1 MMTMNF
7 FRNIGITSK
16 LVSILVFFSLI
27 PLSAQVYSLY
37 ETVGVLEEEVGVQ
50 YQAVAEGLA
59 YSLQRYLDERS
70 VDAQTMSLNRVLRDR
85 TLWYQPG
92 SEANEIV
99 QVLNEY
105 VQASGAYYLVQVVD
119 SEGQLIA
126 VNDQDSQGQSIPTEG
141 LYGKNFHS
149 TVWFQGLQQGGR
161 DSVSDGPLSPFPG
174 GSEMFVEDVAV
185 DRDVKSIF
193 PNDNGLTVGL
203 SVPLYERG
211 EVVGY
216 WTQRMKYSKVERIVQ
231 QAYQTVKKAGFPG
244 AELTL
249 QNGQGFTILE
259 YAPAVHRNEDVVHD
273 LENVLFRTNLA
284 QLGLPAAQSAVQGKS
299 GFSRNFHPGKQ
310 GIQVIGFSHL
320 QEGKGFQGL
329 HWSILVQIPEEEA
342 LKQIGDIT
350 NKTLLEMFLSLLIV
364 IPIGIVIGRK
374 VMGRLKPFWEVA
386 AKASEGDL
394 THRVPIT
401 TQDELGQMGG
411 ALNHLLDQLNAM
423 LLQTQNV
430 AHSLSRASDQL
441 SVVGDQV
448 VQVSQSQLNQA
459 TQVAVS
465 VEEMASTAG
474 DMARNTQG
482 LASTATEVNESA
494 VRGGEIVSSSIQGM
508 ESVSSRMQESANRIQ
523 TLGQRS
529 QEIGDIIGV
538 IEDIAEQTNLLALNA
553 AIEAARAGDQGR
565 GFAVVA
571 DEVRKLAERTGKA
584 TKEIATVIES
594 VQKGTNEAVHSM
606 EAGTQE
612 AHTGMALAREAGIR
626 LTEIV
631 NGVQRVVGMIQ
642 HFAESTQQQ
651 SDVSGQLSSSIHQV
665 AQLSQEN
672 EGHVQGVATATQHFA
687 GLAADLQASLNR
699 FTLKG

>member
-1 MMTMNF
+1 MNY
-7 FRNIGITSK
+7 FRSIGITSK

-27 PLSAQVYSLY
+27 PLSVQIYSLY

-50 YQAVAEGLA
+50 YQATAEGISH
-59 YSLQRYLDERS
+59 SLQAYLAERA
-70 VDAQTMSLNRVLRDR
+70 VDAKTMSRDKIIRDR
-85 TLWYQPG
+85 TLWYQAG
-92 SEANEIV
+92 SPTNDIV
-99 QVLNEY
+99 EVLNEY
-105 VQASGAYYLVQVVD
+105 VQISGAYYLVQVID
-119 SEGQLIA
+119 REGQLIA
-126 VNDQDSQGQSIPTEG
+126 VNDRDSAGQPIQTER
-141 LYGKNFHS
+141 LYEKNFGSAMWYQALHQHVGASEADGVLSHS
-149 TVWFQGLQQGGR
+149 PNSGV
-161 DSVSDGPLSPFPG
+161 
-174 GSEMFVEDVAV
+174 FVEDVAV
-185 DRDVKSIF
+185 DRDVKAIF
-193 PNDNGLTVGL
+193 PDENGLTVGM
-203 SVPLYERG
+203 SIPLYDHG
-211 EVVGY
+211 QVVGY
-216 WTQRMKYSKVERIVQ
+216 WTQRMKYSMVETIIQ
-231 QAYQTVKKAGFPG
+231 QAYRALKKAGFPG

-259 YAPAVHRNEDVVHD
+259 YAPVVHQNTEVVHD

-284 QLGLPAAQSAVQGKS
+284 QLGVQAAQSAVQGKS
-299 GFSRNFHPGKQ
+299 GFSRNFHPGKH
-310 GIQVIGFSHL
+310 GVHVIGFSHL
-320 QEGKGFQGL
+320 QDGKGFLGL
-329 HWSILVQIPEEEA
+329 HWSVLVQIPETEA
-342 LKQIGDIT
+342 LRQIGDIT
-350 NKTLLEMFLSLLIV
+350 DKTLLEMLLGLVIV
-364 IPIGIVIGRK
+364 IPIGIVMGRK
-374 VMGRLKPFWEVA
+374 VIGRLKPFWEVA
-386 AKASEGDL
+386 IRASNGDL
-394 THRVPIT
+394 THRVPVT

-411 ALNHLLDQLNAM
+411 ALNHLLDQLNGM
-423 LLQTQNV
+423 LLQTKKV
-430 AHSLSRASDQL
+430 AHSLSKASNQL
-441 SVVGDQV
+441 SVVGEQV

-459 TQVAVS
+459 NQVASS

-474 DMARNTQG
+474 DMARNTHG

-494 VRGGEIVSSSIQGM
+494 VRGGEIVSSSIHGM
-508 ESVSSRMQESANRIQ
+508 ESVSSRMQESASRIQ

-594 VQKGTNEAVHSM
+594 VQKGTHEAVHSM

-612 AHTGMALAREAGIR
+612 AHTGMALAKEAGIR

-642 HFAESTQQQ
+642 HFAASTQQQ
-651 SDVSGQLSSSIHQV
+651 SEVSGQLSSSIHQV
-665 AQLSQEN
+665 AQLSKEN

-687 GLAADLQASLNR
+687 CLAADLQTSLSR

>member
-1 MMTMNF
+1 MKYF
-7 FRNIGITSK
+7 QNIGITSK

-27 PLSAQVYSLY
+27 PLSVQVYSLY
-37 ETVGVLEEEVGVQ
+37 ETVGILEDGVGVQ
-50 YQAVAEGLA
+50 YQAAADGLA
-59 YSLQRYLDERS
+59 HSLEQYLDERGH
-70 VDAQTMSLNRVLRDR
+70 DAQTMSRNRIFRDR

-92 SEANEIV
+92 NAPNEMV

-105 VQASGAYYLVQVVD
+105 VQSSGAYSLIQVVD
-119 SEGQLIA
+119 REGQLIA
-126 VNDQDSQGQSIPTEG
+126 VNNRDSQGQHIPTEQ
-141 LYGKNFHS
+141 LYGKNYRS
-149 TVWFQGLQQGGR
+149 TVWFQALQQQVG
-161 DSVSDGPLSPFPG
+161 SSPLS
-174 GSEMFVEDVAV
+174 SASSSSDSNLFVEDVAV
-185 DRDVKSIF
+185 DHDVKAIF
-193 PNDNGLTVGL
+193 PNGNGLTIGL
-203 SVPLYERG
+203 SVPLYDQG
-211 EVVGY
+211 TVVGF
-216 WTQRMKYSKVERIVQ
+216 WTQRLNYSKVEEIIQ
-231 QAYQTVKKAGFPG
+231 QAYRGLKKSGFPS

-259 YAPAVHRNEDVVHD
+259 YAPTVHQNEAVVHD

-284 QLGLPAAQSAVQGKS
+284 QLGLDAAQSAVQGKS
-299 GFSRNFHPGKQ
+299 GFSRDFHPGKQ
-310 GIQVIGFSHL
+310 VTQVIGFSHL
-320 QEGKGFQGL
+320 NEGKGFQGL
-329 HWSILVQIPEEEA
+329 HWSILVQIPEKEA

-350 NKTLLEMFLSLLIV
+350 NKTLLEMLLGLIIV
-364 IPIGIVIGRK
+364 IPIGIFMGRK
-374 VMGRLKPFWEVA
+374 VIGRLKPFWEVA

-394 THRVPIT
+394 TPRVSIT

-411 ALNHLLDQLNAM
+411 ALNHLLDQLNTM

-430 AHSLSRASDQL
+430 AHSLSQASDQL
-441 SVVGDQV
+441 SDVGHQV
-448 VQVSQSQLNQA
+448 VQVSQSQVNQA
-459 TQVAVS
+459 TQVASS
-465 VEEMASTAG
+465 VEEVASTAG
-474 DMARNTQG
+474 EMARNTQG
-482 LASTATEVNESA
+482 LAATAHEVNESA

-508 ESVSSRMQESANRIQ
+508 ESVSSRMQESASRIQ

-594 VQKGTNEAVHSM
+594 VQQGTNEAVNSM
-606 EAGTQE
+606 EAGTKE
-612 AHTGMALAREAGIR
+612 AHSGMALAQEAGVR

-642 HFAESTQQQ
+642 HFADSTQQQ
-651 SDVSGQLSSSIHQV
+651 SDVSVQLSSSIHQV

-672 EGHVQGVATATQHFA
+672 EGHVQGVASATQHFA
-687 GLAADLQASLNR
+687 GLAADLQTSLSR
-699 FTLKG
+699 FRLKG

>member
-1 MMTMNF
+1 MKY

-27 PLSAQVYSLY
+27 PLSVQVYSLY
-37 ETVGVLEEEVGVQ
+37 ETVGVLEEEVGVR
-50 YQAVAEGLA
+50 YQATAEGLSH
-59 YSLQRYLDERS
+59 SLQAYLAERAI
-70 VDAQTMSLNRVLRDR
+70 DAETMSRNRILRNR

-92 SEANEIV
+92 SATNEIV
-99 QVLNEY
+99 EVLNEY
-105 VQASGAYYLVQVVD
+105 VQTSGAYYLVQVID
-119 SEGQLIA
+119 RDGQLIA
-126 VNDQDSQGQSIPTEG
+126 VNDRDSHGQPIRTES
-141 LYGKNFHS
+141 LYGKSFRS
-149 TVWFQGLQQGGR
+149 TVWFQALHQQGG
-161 DSVSDGPLSPFPG
+161 DSDADGVLAHSPD
-174 GSEMFVEDVAV
+174 GSGVFVEDVAV
-185 DRDVKSIF
+185 DRNVKAIF
-193 PNDNGLTVGL
+193 PNESGLTVGL
-203 SVPLYERG
+203 SVPLYDEG
-211 EVVGY
+211 KVVGY
-216 WTQRMKYSKVERIVQ
+216 WTQRMKYSMVEAIVQ
-231 QAYQTVKKAGFPG
+231 QAYQAVKKSGFPG

-259 YAPAVHRNEDVVHD
+259 YAPVVHQNTEVVHD

-284 QLGLPAAQSAVQGKS
+284 QLGLQAAQSAVQGKS
-299 GFSRNFHPGKQ
+299 GFSRDFHPGKQ
-310 GIQVIGFSHL
+310 GVQVIGFSHL
-320 QEGKGFQGL
+320 QEGKGFLGL
-329 HWSILVQIPEEEA
+329 HWSVLVQIPEAEA
-342 LKQIGDIT
+342 LRQIGDIT
-350 NKTLLEMFLSLLIV
+350 NKTLLEMFLGLVMV
-364 IPIGIVIGRK
+364 IPIGIVMGRR
-374 VMGRLKPFWEVA
+374 VIGRLKPFWEVA
-386 AKASEGDL
+386 TKASKGDL
-394 THRVPIT
+394 THRVPVT
-401 TQDELGQMGG
+401 TQDELGQMGR
-411 ALNHLLDQLNAM
+411 ALNHLLDQLNGM
-423 LLQTQNV
+423 LLQTKNV
-430 AHSLSRASDQL
+430 AHSLSQASNQL
-441 SVVGDQV
+441 SVIGHQV

-459 TQVAVS
+459 TQVASS

-494 VRGGEIVSSSIQGM
+494 VRGGEIVSSSIKGM
-508 ESVSSRMQESANRIQ
+508 ESVSSRMQESSSRIQ

-594 VQKGTNEAVHSM
+594 VQKGTHEAVHSM

-612 AHTGMALAREAGIR
+612 AHSGMALAKEAGIR

-651 SDVSGQLSSSIHQV
+651 SEVSGQLSSSIQQV
-665 AQLSQEN
+665 AQLSKEN

-687 GLAADLQASLNR
+687 SLAADLETSLSR

>member
-1 MMTMNF
+1 MTMNF

-27 PLSAQVYSLY
+27 PLSVQVYSLY
-37 ETVGVLEEEVGVQ
+37 ETVGVLEEEVGVR

-59 YSLQRYLDERS
+59 HSLQQYLGERS
-70 VDAQTMSLNRVLRDR
+70 LDAQVMSQNRVFRDR

-92 SEANEIV
+92 HEGNEIV
-99 QVLNEY
+99 KVLNEY
-105 VQASGAYYLVQVVD
+105 IQASDAYYLVQVVD
-119 SEGQLIA
+119 REGQLIA
-126 VNDQDSQGQSIPTEG
+126 VNDRNSQGQPLRTEG
-141 LYGKNFHS
+141 LYEKNFRS
-149 TVWFQGLQQGGR
+149 TDWFQALQQQVRASGSGDILSSLGGHG
-161 DSVSDGPLSPFPG
+161 VF
-174 GSEMFVEDVAV
+174 MEDVSV
-185 DRDVKSIF
+185 DREVKNIF
-193 PNDNGLTVGL
+193 PNDNGLTVGI

-211 EVVGY
+211 EVFGY
-216 WTQRMKYSKVERIVQ
+216 WIQRLKYSMVETIVQ
-231 QAYQTVKKAGFPG
+231 QAYQSVKNAGFPG

-249 QNGQGFTILE
+249 QNGEGFTIME
-259 YAPAVHRNEDVVHD
+259 YAPAVHQHEGIVRD

-284 QLGLPAAQSAVQGKS
+284 HLGLDAAQSAVQGKS

-320 QEGKGFQGL
+320 HEGKRFQGL
-329 HWSILVQIPEEEA
+329 HWSVLVQIPEEEA
-342 LKQIGDIT
+342 LRQIGDIT
-350 NKTLLEMFLSLLIV
+350 NKTLFEMLLGLLIV
-364 IPIGIVIGRK
+364 IPIGIIMGRK
-374 VMGRLKPFWEVA
+374 VISRLKPFWAVA
-386 AKASEGDL
+386 TKASEGDL
-394 THRVPIT
+394 THRVLVT

-411 ALNHLLDQLNAM
+411 ALNHLLDQLNGM
-423 LLQTQNV
+423 LLQTQEV
-430 AHSLSRASDQL
+430 AHSLSQASDQL
-441 SVVGDQV
+441 SVVGRQV
-448 VQVSQSQLNQA
+448 VQVSQSQVNQA
-459 TQVAVS
+459 TQVAAS

-482 LASTATEVNESA
+482 LASTASEVNESA
-494 VRGGEIVSSSIQGM
+494 VRGGEIVSSSIHGM
-508 ESVSSRMQESANRIQ
+508 ESVSSRMQESASRIQ
-523 TLGQRS
+523 TLGERS

-612 AHTGMALAREAGIR
+612 THTGMALAREAGIR

-687 GLAADLQASLNR
+687 GLAADLQTSLSR

>member
-1 MMTMNF
+1 MMTMNC

-27 PLSAQVYSLY
+27 PLSVQVYSLY
-37 ETVGVLEEEVGVQ
+37 ETVGVLEEGVGVQ
-50 YQAVAEGLA
+50 YQAVAT
-59 YSLQRYLDERS
+59 SLSHSLENYLNERFG
-70 VDAQTMSLNRVLRDR
+70 DAQTMSRNRIFRDR
-85 TLWYQPG
+85 TLWYQSG
-92 SEANEIV
+92 RESNEIV

-105 VQASGAYYLVQVVD
+105 VQASGAYSLIQLVD
-119 SEGQLIA
+119 REGQLIA
-126 VNDQDSQGQSIPTEG
+126 VNDRDSQGQPIPTET
-141 LYGKNFHS
+141 LYAKNFRA
-149 TVWFQGLQQGGR
+149 TVWFQAFQRQGSGVASQAVSSHAPV
-161 DSVSDGPLSPFPG
+161 DSD
-174 GSEMFVEDVAV
+174 MIVEDVAI
-185 DRDVKSIF
+185 DREVKAIF
-193 PNDNGLTVGL
+193 PNDNGLTVGI
-203 SVPLYERG
+203 SVPLYDRG
-211 EVVGY
+211 EIVGY
-216 WTQRMKYSKVERIVQ
+216 WTQRLKYSMVEEIVQ
-231 QAYQTVKKAGFPG
+231 QAYQGLKKAGFPG

-249 QNGQGFTILE
+249 QNGHGFTILE
-259 YAPAVHRNEDVVHD
+259 YAPAVHQNETVVHD
-273 LENVLFRTNLA
+273 LENVLFRTNLS
-284 QLGLPAAQSAVQGKS
+284 QLGLEAAKLAVQGKS

-320 QEGKGFQGL
+320 QEGKGVQGL
-329 HWSILVQIPEEEA
+329 HWSILVQIPENEA
-342 LKQIGDIT
+342 LQQIGDIT
-350 NKTLLEMFLSLLIV
+350 NKTLLEMFLGLVIV
-364 IPIGIVIGRK
+364 IPIGIFMGRKVIGRL
-374 VMGRLKPFWEVA
+374 RPFWEVA
-386 AKASEGDL
+386 AKASDGDL

-411 ALNHLLDQLNAM
+411 ALNHLLDQLNGM

-430 AHSLSRASDQL
+430 AHSLSQASDQL
-441 SVVGDQV
+441 SVVGKQV
-448 VQVSQSQLNQA
+448 IQVSQSQLNQA
-459 TQVAVS
+459 TQVAAS

-474 DMARNTQG
+474 DMARNTHG

-508 ESVSSRMQESANRIQ
+508 ESVSSRMQESASRIQ

-612 AHTGMALAREAGIR
+612 AHTGMTLAREAGIR

-672 EGHVQGVATATQHFA
+672 EGHVQGVAAATQHFA
-687 GLAADLQASLNR
+687 GLAADLQTSLNR